1 MRRRDEQGPR
11 PLVEVRWVE
20 SVADLAARFEA
31 RYERGAGCDA
41 RCSESDLADD
51 LLCLSVAI
59 LERLPDDFADVADK
73 DYARDLMIL
82 SRIVESLRADG
93 IAFPCQAVSFAGDED
108 DERA

>member
-1 MRRRDEQGPR
+1 MRRDEQGPP

-20 SVADLAARFEA
+20 SVAELAARFEA

-51 LLCLSVAI
+51 LLRLAVAI
-59 LERLPDDFADVADK
+59 MERLPDDFSLCADRENAT
-73 DYARDLMIL
+73 DLMIL

-93 IAFPCQAVSFAGDED
+93 LSFPRQAVRFAGADED
-108 DERA
+108 DAP